1 MQATHTH
8 TLLDDF
14 LEGYKPVSFMSLNVK
29 ILDRLGMKDN
39 FFNLVKKGPKWDPA
53 QGEVP
58 RPDTITEAIEHLQK
72 GA

>member
-1 MQATHTH
+1 
-8 TLLDDF
+8 
-14 LEGYKPVSFMSLNVK
+14 MSLNVK